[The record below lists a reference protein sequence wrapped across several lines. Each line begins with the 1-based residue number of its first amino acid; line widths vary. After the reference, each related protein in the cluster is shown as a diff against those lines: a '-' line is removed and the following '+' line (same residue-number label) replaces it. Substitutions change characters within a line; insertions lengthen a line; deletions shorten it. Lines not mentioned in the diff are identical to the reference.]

1 MSNNDENVEQI
12 TKTPRNVPKREK
24 DPKRV
29 AAGRKL
35 AESNRRM
42 REEHARYKAA
52 QAEKEAQ
59 AAETSTSRPQRLKS
73 KATKIVMEIV
83 DGFQNFLLLTSYHWL
98 ELD

>member
-29 AAGRKL
+29 AAGKKL